1 MANKINKILSILI
14 IVVVVGFLASSI
26 YSYYQYTNNPDLYMV
41 QSAPWYT
48 SIQITGIFALIVV
61 AIAIAIKLVIKK
73 RIKTSN
79 L

>member
-1 MANKINKILSILI
+1 MLNKINGILSILI
-14 IVVVVGFLASSI
+14 YVVVIGFLASSI
-26 YSYYQYTNNPDLYMV
+26 YRIYHYTNNPDLYIV